1 MNNSENASPQ
11 GLGRYLSPLS
21 AWALSFG
28 CAVGWGVF
36 VMPGTTFLPVAGPL
50 GTLLGLAIG
59 AVLMLLVGMN
69 YHFLI
74 RRFHGAGGAY
84 DYVKHVCGY
93 DHGYLCAW
101 FLLLTYV
108 AIAWANVTALALI
121 ERHLLGGLFC
131 FGFRYHVAGYDVY
144 AGEILL
150 SVVALLVVGAILVCS
165 KRLAARI
172 QTVFALALAAGM
184 VVGVTAVIMHHK
196 GGLASFAPAF
206 AKPENIPFQVF
217 SIVALA
223 PWAFIGFESISN
235 SAEEFNFRRSRT
247 IWIMAAAVIV
257 ATAAYFS
264 LSLAAAAI
272 RPSAFSS
279 WRDYAAA
286 LGKLEGLENLPA
298 FYAVK
303 SALGTTG
310 IVLACVAAFAAI
322 VTGMVGIIIAA
333 SRLLCAMAHD
343 GIMPRRLAEIDERG
357 NPRKAIVAIVA
368 ISCLV
373 PLVGRTV
380 VSWVVDV
387 TTIGASIAYGYVSFC
402 ALRMARREGHRLI
415 TVSGVI
421 GLAVS
426 IAFVIYFMVPNF
438 WIVDAL
444 ATESYFILAAW
455 SITGVILFR
464 GVSNRDQ
471 KGLFGNSSTVWL
483 IFLFFVFFS
492 GHMWMR
498 QSMNRLTDSV
508 VAEVGEHYAKGQD
521 GTVAQKDA
529 VYLEHE
535 KNVIE
540 NALVDHNLIQLGLVV
555 IALAI
560 MFNIYSAI
568 TKREKEAGKAKSYF
582 FSTISH
588 DIRTP
593 LNAIVGYSE
602 MLKLGFKTKEE
613 RDEAIES
620 ILISSKSLLAL
631 VNDIL
636 DLSRR
641 ESGKIKLSLMPTDCH
656 ALLHE
661 VEETFRVGGA
671 KPGLEVREK
680 IDEMPLLLVDPLRL
694 RHIAVKLA
702 ANAVKF
708 TEKGFIEIRAR
719 FDRDGDEDEGTLVIE
734 IEDTGVGIS
743 EEDKHRIS
751 SPYVKVASKIS
762 RHGGTGLGLA
772 VCRQYAEA
780 MGGALSFDSELGK
793 GSTFRITI
801 PDVKMAAASSESP
814 SANADAAG
822 NAAVVAAEPATDAD
836 AVKAEPL
843 PHKNP
848 RLLLVDDAKMNLTV
862 LKALIKRMGGF
873 ETETAMDGKEA
884 FARLQ
889 QADAPGFDAVLTDM
903 WMPEL
908 DGEGLAKAIREDPKL
923 AHLPVHVITA
933 DVELRNTYV
942 EKGFSSIILKPV
954 TVNAL
959 GPILKHIA
967 ENKGAAA

>member
-1 MNNSENASPQ
+1 MPMNSSENAGPQ

-36 VMPGTTFLPVAGPL
+36 IMPGTTFLPVAGPL

-74 RRFHGAGGAY
+74 RRFY
-84 DYVKHVCGY
+84 GY

-101 FLLLTYV
+101 FLILTYV
-108 AIAWANVTALALI
+108 AIAWANATALALI
-121 ERHLLGGLFC
+121 GRHLLGGIFC
-131 FGFRYHVAGYDVY
+131 FGFQYHVAGYDVY

-184 VVGVTAVIMHHK
+184 VVGVTAVIMYHK

-223 PWAFIGFESISN
+223 PWAFVGFESISN

-257 ATAAYFS
+257 AAAAYFS

-272 RPSAFSS
+272 RPPAFSS

-368 ISCLV
+368 ISCLA

-402 ALRMARREGHRLI
+402 AFKMARREEHRLI
-415 TVSGVI
+415 TASGVI
-421 GLAVS
+421 GLVVS

-521 GTVAQKDA
+521 GIVAQKDA

-535 KNVIE
+535 KDVIE
-540 NALVDHNLIQLGLVV
+540 NALVDHNLIQMGLVV

-568 TKREKEAGKAKSYF
+568 ARREKEAGKAKSYF

-780 MGGALSFDSELGK
+780 MGGTLSFESELGK

-801 PDVKMAAASSESP
+801 PDVKMAA
-814 SANADAAG
+814 NADKIEPVADTTGTPADLTGKAAIL
-822 NAAVVAAEPATDAD
+822 AAAPAAEPAEKPA
-836 AVKAEPL
+836 P
-843 PHKNP
+843 PPSKNP

-908 DGEGLAKAIREDPKL
+908 DGEGLAKAIHEDPKL

-959 GPILKHIA
+959 GPILEHIA
-967 ENKGAAA
+967 EQKGAAA